1 MKKTILIPLMIFIL
15 ALPAGCGTGKN
26 DNAVARFKGGS
37 LTREDLA
44 AHQGLMKKS
53 RTFRDKPDQ
62 LTPEFVFDHALNME
76 MIIAKGLDEKLHL
89 DPQVRARIH
98 EFMSGLFLDIMKTRL
113 VPEINKEEFTEAEL
127 RQFYENH
134 KDSYKNPAD
143 NGNPYSFEE
152 REAYIRND
160 LLYARYREAWAKT
173 YEGLRKEFKVEIHE
187 KNLEAFSKNQEK
199 KEPKS

>member
-15 ALPAGCGTGKN
+15 ALSAGCGADKN
-26 DNAVARFKGGS
+26 DNAVARFKDGS
-37 LTREDLA
+37 LTKEDLA

-53 RTFRDKPDQ
+53 RTFRNKPDQ

-89 DPQVRARIH
+89 DPQIRARIH
-98 EFMSGLFLDIMKTRL
+98 EFMSGLFLDVMKTHL
-113 VPEINKEEFTEAEL
+113 VPEIKKEDFTEAEL
-127 RQFYENH
+127 RQFYEDH

-160 LLYARYREAWAKT
+160 LLYARYKEEWANT
-173 YEGLRKEFKVEIHE
+173 YERLRKEFKVEINE
-187 KNLEAFSKNQEK
+187 KNLEAFIKDHEK
-199 KEPKS
+199 KETP